1 MLRHLTSSTFSYT
14 FVILNLTLTTIKS
27 NHKSQNNF
35 CVSSTLICLN
45 ALVDVEMTS
54 KPSDGQKHEQPVKHH
69 HWYMIY
75 LNAGGA
81 VNRKPSKQILDLFL
95 IHTELHLRKI
105 AREISYKWMHE
116 QHAKQHNQLNS
127 ILGNTL
133 HAIGFVPFQIA
144 TWHFRIYICIYL
156 SSASYYYCRC
166 AVHSS
171 IRLCHAFAWLI

>member
-1 MLRHLTSSTFSYT
+1 
-14 FVILNLTLTTIKS
+14 
-27 NHKSQNNF
+27 
-35 CVSSTLICLN
+35 
-45 ALVDVEMTS
+45 
-54 KPSDGQKHEQPVKHH
+54 
-69 HWYMIY
+69 MIY

-144 TWHFRIYICIYL
+144 TWHFRIYIYIYI
-156 SSASYYYCRC
+156 CQ
-166 AVHSS
+166 VP
-171 IRLCHAFAWLI
+171 LIIIVDALRTRQFVYAMHLLD